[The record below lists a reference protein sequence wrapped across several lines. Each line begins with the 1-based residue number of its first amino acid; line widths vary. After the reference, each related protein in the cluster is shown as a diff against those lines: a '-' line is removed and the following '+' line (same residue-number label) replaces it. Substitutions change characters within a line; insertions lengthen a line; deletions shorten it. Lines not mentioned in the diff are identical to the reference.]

1 MQIAVGSNDD
11 GFNVRMVWQVWRLS
25 RAENLLCPASLGFK
39 ISIELSWLPLHS
51 RSVQQAESAMV
62 TIKAGF
68 PSQWQG
74 SIAAAMTNWE
84 FPHDRNPQ
92 ISTAFF

>member
-11 GFNVRMVWQVWRLS
+11 GFNVRTVWQVWRRS
-25 RAENLLCPASLGFK
+25 RAENFLCPASLGFK

-62 TIKAGF
+62 AIKAGL
-68 PSQWQG
+68 SSKRQG
-74 SIAAAMTNWE
+74 GIAAAMTNWE
-84 FPHDRNPQ
+84 FPYNGDSK